1 MPGHDEFEVPV
12 KHASRDLDMLFWS
25 GDWRK
30 EVAVD
35 VNLEVADM
43 DGWMETATRAD
54 SPREKDKKSGGP
66 SQAFSS

>member
-1 MPGHDEFEVPV
+1 M
-12 KHASRDLDMLFWS
+12 
-25 GDWRK
+25 
-30 EVAVD
+30 AVD
-35 VNLEVADM
+35 VNPEVADM